1 MTLADV
7 AADAGVSP
15 STVSRVLTS
24 SRPVGADVAHRV
36 RASAARLGYSGNG
49 IARALRNRRTDTV
62 GMVVPSILNPFF
74 TSLVDSL
81 ERTLHGSGKQLLL
94 CDSRQD
100 PAIEAEHLRALVE
113 RHVDGIVVSPC
124 DDEASIP
131 AVARTAAAV
140 PLVQLDRRVEV
151 SGTDWVGLDDHRA
164 LGMLLEHLR
173 DRGAGVVAFV
183 TSEMTNSSTIDR
195 ARGFRDNAAALGLE
209 IASDGV
215 VLGEFSI
222 ASGERG
228 ARTLMQGNRRPDAIV
243 CADDLIAVGV
253 LRACRAMGLLVPDDV
268 QVTGIDDIELAG
280 LVSPTLTTLAQPTAR
295 MAEEAVRLLALRA
308 AASTTSGPALA
319 ATRLAFSP
327 RLVVRESTRA
337 AS

>member
-24 SRPVGADVAHRV
+24 SRPVGADVAERV
-36 RASAARLGYSGNG
+36 RESATRLGYSGNG
-49 IARALRNRRTDTV
+49 IARALRSRRTDTV

-124 DDEASIP
+124 DHEASIP
-131 AVARTAAAV
+131 AVTRTAAAV

-151 SGTDWVGLDDHRA
+151 PGTDWVGLDDHRA

-173 DRGAGVVAFV
+173 ERGARIVAFV

-195 ARGFRDNAAALGLE
+195 SRGFRENAASLGLQVPPN
-209 IASDGV
+209 AV
-215 VLGEFSI
+215 VLGEFSV
-222 ASGERG
+222 ASGETA
-228 ARTLMQGNRRPDAIV
+228 ARALLRVPDRPDAIV

-253 LRACRAMGLLVPDDV
+253 LRACRDLGLRVPEDV

-295 MAEEAVRLLALRA
+295 MAEEAVRLLTLRA
-308 AASTTSGPALA
+308 SAAIGSGPAPEA
-319 ATRLAFSP
+319 SRLAFSP
-327 RLVVRESTRA
+327 RLITRESTR
-337 AS
+337 SS